1 MDHSHIQIKGFNKLH
16 QLVDLSRWWW
26 EWLFCCFGWINKRAL
41 GCGLPVACPRSIHLW
56 EDFVS
61 CDFLTWFSETSRR
74 IWNSRVFFGMVMLNF
89 CCPCWIYKHSL
100 YSLYV
105 IVDITLYWVL
115 GKGDWCRY
123 PMILNMR
130 TFLLKL
136 YFLNQML
143 LVYKMSK
150 NLYIY

>member
-1 MDHSHIQIKGFNKLH
+1 MRVVVL
-16 QLVDLSRWWW
+16 LL
-26 EWLFCCFGWINKRAL
+26 WLDQQESTGLWL
-41 GCGLPVACPRSIHLW
+41 TCGLPQKHSSLGVLCELW
-56 EDFVS
+56 FLKLIFWDIQTNLEQS
-61 CDFLTWFSETSRR
+61 C
-74 IWNSRVFFGMVMLNF
+74 FFGMVMLNF
-89 CCPCWIYKHSL
+89 CCLCWIYKHSL